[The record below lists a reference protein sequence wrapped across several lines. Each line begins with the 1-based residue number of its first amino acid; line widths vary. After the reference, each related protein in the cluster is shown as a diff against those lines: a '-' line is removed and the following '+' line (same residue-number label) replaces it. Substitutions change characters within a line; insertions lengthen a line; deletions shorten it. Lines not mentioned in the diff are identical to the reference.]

1 VHGAPLGSAEQE
13 LALLDDIGTVARDA
27 SICGLGQTAVGA
39 AQSAVR
45 LGLIGGNGTSGNGK
59 EPA

>member
-1 VHGAPLGSAEQE
+1 M
-13 LALLDDIGTVARDA
+13 VARDA

-45 LGLIGGNGTSGNGK
+45 LGLVAGAGAGGAQTSGNGK